1 MLQKKKVT
9 IAKTIENCIAA
20 GYKVPD
26 SKKSIHSELEKTTS
40 LIGMAYLNYIYQ
52 NDLENSHFCE
62 SMMLMNS
69 QVPKDIPNPF
79 VHLFEPALAT
89 HTMVILEDIQLSFDY
104 SIARTNPPMEKLQAS
119 IATIESILKKAQFL

>member
-1 MLQKKKVT
+1 MLPKKKVP
-9 IAKTIENCIAA
+9 IEKTIENCIAA
-20 GYKVPD
+20 GYKIPD
-26 SKKSIHSELEKTTS
+26 STKSVHSELKKITS

-69 QVPKDIPNPF
+69 QIPKSTQNPF
-79 VHLFEPALAT
+79 VHLFEPGLAT
-89 HTMVILEDIQLSFDY
+89 QTMAILEDIQLSFDY

-119 IATIESILKKAQFL
+119 IASIESILKKAQFL